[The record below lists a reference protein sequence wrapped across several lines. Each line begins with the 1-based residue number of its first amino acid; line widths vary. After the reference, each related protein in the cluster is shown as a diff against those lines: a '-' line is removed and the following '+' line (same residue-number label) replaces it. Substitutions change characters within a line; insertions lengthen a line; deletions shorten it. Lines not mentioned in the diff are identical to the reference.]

1 MTSTDGENVDGVALV
16 TGSSRGIGRAIAE
29 RLGAD
34 GMSVVVNYRS
44 DRAAADE
51 VVAKIEAAGGRAT
64 AAQADVTDPAQLRA
78 LFDAAEQRFGSL
90 DVLVNNVGTA
100 RFSPIAEA
108 SDDDFDVL
116 FGTNARAT
124 FIALREAANRLRDG
138 GRIVVISSG
147 VTAMNR
153 PGTGLYGAA
162 KAAGDQL
169 VRVLAKELGPRR
181 ITVNSVCPGATR
193 TDALAAIQPESVIER
208 MAAETPLGRIAE
220 PGDIADIAAF
230 LASDDSRWVTG
241 QVIHAGGGTF

>member
-1 MTSTDGENVDGVALV
+1 MSKVALV

-34 GMSVVVNYRS
+34 GMSVVVNYRA

-51 VVAKIEAAGGRAT
+51 VVAKIEASCGRAT
-64 AAQADVTDPAQLRA
+64 AVQADVTDPAQLRD
-78 LFDAAEQRFGSL
+78 LFDAAQGHFGGL

-100 RFSPIAEA
+100 RFSPVAEA
-108 SDDDFDVL
+108 SDEDFDVL
-116 FGTNARAT
+116 FDTNARAT
-124 FIALREAANRLRDG
+124 FTALREAANRLRDG

-147 VTAMNR
+147 VTAANR

-181 ITVNSVCPGATR
+181 ITVNSVRPGATR
-193 TDALAAIQPESVIER
+193 TDALAELQPESVLEQ
-208 MAAETPLGRIAE
+208 MAAQTPLGRIAE
-220 PGDIADIAAF
+220 PADIADIAAF
-230 LASDDSRWVTG
+230 LASEDSRWVTG
-241 QVIHAGGGTF
+241 QMIHAGGGTF

>member
-1 MTSTDGENVDGVALV
+1 MSKVALV

-34 GMSVVVNYRS
+34 GMSVVVNYRA

-51 VVAKIEAAGGRAT
+51 VVAKIEASSGRAT
-64 AAQADVTDPAQLRA
+64 AVQADVTDPAQLRD
-78 LFDAAEQRFGSL
+78 LFDAAQRHFGGL

-100 RFSPIAEA
+100 RFSPVAEA
-108 SDDDFDVL
+108 SDEDFDVL
-116 FGTNARAT
+116 FDTNARAT
-124 FIALREAANRLRDG
+124 FTALREAANRLRDG

-147 VTAMNR
+147 VTAANR

-181 ITVNSVCPGATR
+181 ITVNSVRPGATR
-193 TDALAAIQPESVIER
+193 TDALAELQPESVLEQ
-208 MAAETPLGRIAE
+208 MAAQTPLGRIAE
-220 PGDIADIAAF
+220 PADIADIAAF
-230 LASDDSRWVTG
+230 LASEDSRWVTG
-241 QVIHAGGGTF
+241 QMIHAGGGTF

>member
-1 MTSTDGENVDGVALV
+1 MNKVALV

-34 GMSVVVNYRS
+34 GMSVVVNYRA

-51 VVAKIEAAGGRAT
+51 VVAKIEASGGRAT
-64 AAQADVTDPAQLRA
+64 AVQADVTDPAQLRD
-78 LFDAAEQRFGSL
+78 LFDAAQRHFGGL

-100 RFSPIAEA
+100 RFAPIAEA
-108 SDDDFDVL
+108 SDEDFDVL
-116 FGTNARAT
+116 FDTNARAT
-124 FIALREAANRLRDG
+124 FTALREAANRLRDG

-147 VTAMNR
+147 VTAANR

-181 ITVNSVCPGATR
+181 ITVNSVQPGATR
-193 TDALAAIQPESVIER
+193 TDALAELQPESVLEQ
-208 MAAETPLGRIAE
+208 MAAQTPLGRIAE
-220 PGDIADIAAF
+220 PADIADIAAF

-241 QVIHAGGGTF
+241 QVIHASGGTF

>member
-1 MTSTDGENVDGVALV
+1 M

-34 GMSVVVNYRS
+34 GMSVVVNYRA

-51 VVAKIEAAGGRAT
+51 VVAKIEASGGRAT
-64 AAQADVTDPAQLRA
+64 TVQADVTDPAQLRD
-78 LFDAAEQRFGSL
+78 LFDAAQRHFGGL

-100 RFSPIAEA
+100 RFSPVAEA
-108 SDDDFDVL
+108 SDEDFDVL
-116 FGTNARAT
+116 FDTNARAT
-124 FIALREAANRLRDG
+124 FTALREAANRLRDG

-147 VTAMNR
+147 VTAANR

-181 ITVNSVCPGATR
+181 ITVNSVRPGATR
-193 TDALAAIQPESVIER
+193 TDALAELQPESVLEQ
-208 MAAETPLGRIAE
+208 MAAQTPLGRIAE
-220 PGDIADIAAF
+220 PADIADIAAF
-230 LASDDSRWVTG
+230 LASEDSRWVTG
-241 QVIHAGGGTF
+241 QMIHAGGGTF

>member
-1 MTSTDGENVDGVALV
+1 MEADLNKVALV

-34 GMSVVVNYRS
+34 GMSVVVNYRA

-51 VVAKIEAAGGRAT
+51 VVAKIEASGGRAT
-64 AAQADVTDPAQLRA
+64 AVQADVTDPAQLRD
-78 LFDAAEQRFGSL
+78 LFDAAQRHFGGL

-100 RFSPIAEA
+100 RFAPIAEA
-108 SDDDFDVL
+108 SDEDFDVL
-116 FGTNARAT
+116 FDTNARAT
-124 FIALREAANRLRDG
+124 FTALREAANRLRDG

-147 VTAMNR
+147 VTAANR

-181 ITVNSVCPGATR
+181 ITVNSVQPGATR
-193 TDALAAIQPESVIER
+193 TDALAELQPESVLEQ
-208 MAAETPLGRIAE
+208 MAAQTPLGRIAE
-220 PGDIADIAAF
+220 PADIADIAAF

-241 QVIHAGGGTF
+241 QVIHASGGTF

>member
-1 MTSTDGENVDGVALV
+1 MDGVALV

-78 LFDAAEQRFGSL
+78 LFDAAEQHFGGL

-108 SDDDFDVL
+108 TDDDFDVL

-147 VTAMNR
+147 VTAVNR

-181 ITVNSVCPGATR
+181 ITVNSVRPGATR
-193 TDALAAIQPESVIER
+193 TDALTAIQPASVIER
-208 MAAETPLGRIAE
+208 AAAETPLGRIAE

-241 QVIHAGGGTF
+241 QVINAGGGTF

>member
-1 MTSTDGENVDGVALV
+1 MSKVALV

-34 GMSVVVNYRS
+34 GMSVVVNYRA

-51 VVAKIEAAGGRAT
+51 VVAKIEASSGRAT
-64 AAQADVTDPAQLRA
+64 AVQADVTDPAQLRD
-78 LFDAAEQRFGSL
+78 LFDAAQRHFGGL

-100 RFSPIAEA
+100 RFSPVAEA
-108 SDDDFDVL
+108 SDEDFDVL
-116 FGTNARAT
+116 FDTNARAT
-124 FIALREAANRLRDG
+124 FTALREAANRLRDG

-147 VTAMNR
+147 VTAANR

-181 ITVNSVCPGATR
+181 ITVNSVRPGATR
-193 TDALAAIQPESVIER
+193 TDALAELQPESVLEQ
-208 MAAETPLGRIAE
+208 MAAQTPLGRIAE
-220 PGDIADIAAF
+220 PADIADIAAF
-230 LASDDSRWVTG
+230 LASEDSRDRKSV
-241 QVIHAGGGTF
+241 V

>member
-1 MTSTDGENVDGVALV
+1 MEENVNGVALV

-29 RLGAD
+29 RLAAD

-51 VVAKIEAAGGRAT
+51 VVAKAEAAGGQAVAVR
-64 AAQADVTDPAQLRA
+64 ADVTDPAQLRA
-78 LFDAAEQRFGSL
+78 LFDAAEQHFGGL

-116 FGTNARAT
+116 FGTNARST

-147 VTAMNR
+147 VAANNR

-181 ITVNSVCPGATR
+181 ITVNSVRPGATR
-193 TDALAAIQPESVIER
+193 TDALVALQPEPVLER
-208 MAAETPLGRIAE
+208 IAAETPLGRIAE
-220 PGDIADIAAF
+220 TSDIADIAAF

-241 QVIHAGGGTF
+241 QVINAGGGNF

>member
-1 MTSTDGENVDGVALV
+1 MDGVALV

-44 DRAAADE
+44 DRTAADE

-64 AAQADVTDPAQLRA
+64 AAQADVTDPARLRA
-78 LFDAAEQRFGSL
+78 LFDAAEQHFGGL

-147 VTAMNR
+147 VTAVNR

-241 QVIHAGGGTF
+241 QVINAGGGTF